1 MYAKKP
7 NGLIRVASD
16 REILQRPPSVNADSH
31 FSPSFR
37 MISFAHRLSSPFPG
51 MLACFG
57 ILGPLCAQDAMID
70 LDAPD
75 SRPELSA
82 PEVRA
87 PSGFADMPEGFD
99 GGAASVLDGWDFGAT
114 TGFYY
119 TSNVTQGGRAGL
131 LGGVGA
137 GDQDD
142 FVASVGTS
150 ARYRSGGRRWWFG
163 GGVNLGYSQYLN
175 NDDFSGPVYGADVS
189 AGFQGGRVSVNGSL
203 GFGLQRGGNRN
214 VGGFTER
221 LSLTGSL
228 GANYEYSSKTS
239 IDGRLSTDLISPQD
253 NNGSESSSVRGD
265 VSALWR
271 ATPLTTVGLGV
282 AWSHQGGGNRADRRT
297 IGPVLRL
304 DYKASQKIALN
315 SSFGL
320 DFVDFSGGGGGGVPA
335 GSQGSDISYDI
346 SLGAS
351 YQASPLW
358 GMNLSV
364 FGGTRPDES
373 LAGGFRETI
382 SVRLGYNRRILRS
395 SLNLG
400 VSYETSSQSGSTV
413 RGGAADRDSVG
424 FDASLSREIPV
435 IRGSGSVYCNWR
447 DQSGGG
453 GNAFDSTTVGVSL
466 SSSF

>member
-1 MYAKKP
+1 M
-7 NGLIRVASD
+7 VD
-16 REILQRPPSVNADSH
+16 
-31 FSPSFR
+31 
-37 MISFAHRLSSPFPG
+37 
-51 MLACFG
+51 LA
-57 ILGPLCAQDAMID
+57 
-70 LDAPD
+70 APV

-87 PSGFADMPEGFD
+87 PTGFAEMPAGFD
-99 GGAASVLDGWDFGAT
+99 GGLGSVLEGWDFGVT
-114 TGFYY
+114 TGFSY
-119 TSNVTQGGRAGL
+119 TSNVTQGNRAGQFETE
-131 LGGVGA
+131 VDAGA
-137 GDQDD
+137 DDQDD
-142 FVASVGTS
+142 FIASVGTS
-150 ARYRSGGRRWWFG
+150 ASYRSGGRRWWFG
-163 GGVNLGYSQYLN
+163 GGVNLGYSEYLN
-175 NDDFSGPVYGADVS
+175 NEDFSGLTYGANLS

-203 GFGLQRGGNRN
+203 GFGLARGGNRN

-221 LSLTGSL
+221 ISVNGSL
-228 GANYEYSSKTS
+228 GANYRYSTKTS
-239 IDGRLSTDLISPQD
+239 IDARVSTDLISPQND
-253 NNGSESSSVRGD
+253 NGSESSAVSGD
-265 VSALWR
+265 VSAMWR
-271 ATPLTTVGLGV
+271 ATPLTSVGLGV
-282 AWSHQGGGNRADRRT
+282 GWSLQGGGNRADRRT

-304 DYKASQKIALN
+304 NYTLSQKIALN

-320 DFVDFSGGGGGGVPA
+320 EFVDFSGGGGVPA
-335 GSQGSDISYDI
+335 DGQGSDVSYNI

-373 LAGGFRETI
+373 LAGGYRETI

-413 RGGAADRDSVG
+413 LGTAADRDSIG
-424 FDASLSREIPV
+424 FDASLSRAIPV
-435 IRGSGSVYCNWR
+435 IRGSGSVFFNWR

-453 GNAFDSTTVGVSL
+453 GYAFDSTTVGVSL